1 MRQLTILVAVIG
13 LLGVA
18 ATWKVTGA
26 PTASAP
32 VTATKDGL
40 SIKVEAKNPFT
51 HLEINRRPNSFQF
64 AIVSDRTGG
73 RRPGVFSKAVEKIN
87 LLQPE
92 FVISVGDLIEGYSE
106 DPGTWALEW
115 SEFET
120 KLSRFQMPFFFCPGN
135 HDIANLPMSKE
146 WHRKFGR
153 SYYDFRYQDCLFVVL
168 NTEDEPK
175 KDREFFFTTA
185 QRMWLKQTLENNKDV
200 RWTFVFMHKPVWSI
214 TNHKDPANNST
225 SLGWDEI
232 EASLQGRKHSVFS
245 GHNHVYAKS
254 VRNGMDYY
262 ILATTG
268 GASTLT
274 GLKDGKF
281 DHFCWVTMKDSEPV
295 LANIL
300 LDGVEDKNIR
310 VVPAGGR

>member
-13 LLGVA
+13 LLGAA

-26 PTASAP
+26 PTAGAP
-32 VTATKDGL
+32 ATATKNGL
-40 SIKVEAKNPFT
+40 SIRVEEKNPFT
-51 HLEINRRPNSFQF
+51 HLEINRRQNGFQF

-73 RRPGVFSKAVEKIN
+73 RRPGVFSRAVEKIN

-106 DPGTWALEW
+106 DPGAWALEW
-115 SEFET
+115 SEFES
-120 KLSRFQMPFFFCPGN
+120 KLTRFQMPFFFCPGN

-168 NTEDEPK
+168 NTEEEPK
-175 KDREFFFTTA
+175 KDREYFFTAT
-185 QRMWLKQTLENNKDV
+185 QRAWLKQVLENNKDV

-214 TNHKDPANNST
+214 TKHKDPADNST

-232 EASLQGRKHSVFS
+232 EASLQGRKHTVFS

-310 VVPAGGR
+310 TVAPNGR

>member
-1 MRQLTILVAVIG
+1 MRQLTILMAVLG
-13 LLGVA
+13 LLGLA
-18 ATWKVTGA
+18 AMMSVTGVPTSAA
-26 PTASAP
+26 PETRSNNA
-32 VTATKDGL
+32 VK
-40 SIKVEAKNPFT
+40 IRIEEKNPFT
-51 HLEINRRPNSFQF
+51 HLQVNDRPNSFQF

-92 FVISVGDLIEGYSE
+92 FVLSVGDLIEGYSE
-106 DPGTWALEW
+106 DPGAWALEW

-120 KLSRFQMPFFFCPGN
+120 KLTRLQMPFFFCPGN

-146 WHRKFGR
+146 WYRKFGR
-153 SYYDFRYQDCLFVVL
+153 TYYEFRYQDCLFVVL

-175 KDREFFFTTA
+175 KDREYFFKPE
-185 QRMWLKQTLENNKDV
+185 QRAWLKQTLDNNKDV

-214 TNHKDPANNST
+214 TKFKEPTDTSA

-232 EASLQGRKHSVFS
+232 EASLQGRKHTVFS

-281 DHFCWVTMKDSEPV
+281 DHFVWITMKDSEPV
-295 LANIL
+295 VANIL

-310 VVPAGGR
+310 TVAPNGR

>member
-1 MRQLTILVAVIG
+1 MRQLTILVAVIA

-26 PTASAP
+26 PTAGD
-32 VTATKDGL
+32 VTRATKEGL
-40 SIKVEAKNPFT
+40 QIKVEAKNPFT

-106 DPGTWALEW
+106 DPGAWALEW

-135 HDIANLPMSKE
+135 HDISNLPMSKE
-146 WHRKFGR
+146 WQRKFGR
-153 SYYDFRYQDCLFVVL
+153 AYYEFRYQDCLFVVL

-175 KDREFFFTTA
+175 KDREYFFKPE
-185 QRMWLKQTLENNKDV
+185 QRAWLKQTLENNKDV
-200 RWTFVFMHKPVWSI
+200 RWTFVFLHKPVWSI
-214 TNHKDPANNST
+214 TKHKDPADNST
-225 SLGWDEI
+225 TLGWDEI
-232 EASLQGRKHSVFS
+232 EASLQGRKHTVFS

-310 VVPAGGR
+310 TVAPNGR

>member
-13 LLGVA
+13 LLGAA

-26 PTASAP
+26 PTAGAP
-32 VTATKDGL
+32 ATATKEGL
-40 SIKVEAKNPFT
+40 SIRVEAKNPFT

-106 DPGTWALEW
+106 DPGAWALEW
-115 SEFET
+115 SEFES
-120 KLSRFQMPFFFCPGN
+120 KLTRFQMPFFFCPGN

-146 WHRKFGR
+146 WYRKFGR

-175 KDREFFFTTA
+175 KDREYFFKPE
-185 QRMWLKQTLENNKDV
+185 QRAWLKQVLENNKDV
-200 RWTFVFMHKPVWSI
+200 RWTFVFLHKPVWSI
-214 TNHKDPANNST
+214 TKHKDPADNST
-225 SLGWDEI
+225 TLGWDEI
-232 EASLQGRKHSVFS
+232 EASLQGRKHTVFS

-310 VVPAGGR
+310 VVPSGGR

>member
-1 MRQLTILVAVIG
+1 MRQLMILVAVIG

-26 PTASAP
+26 PTAGAP
-32 VTATKDGL
+32 ATATKDGL
-40 SIKVEAKNPFT
+40 SIRVEAKNPFT

-73 RRPGVFSKAVEKIN
+73 RRPGVFSRAVEKIN

-106 DPGTWALEW
+106 DPGVWALEW

-120 KLSRFQMPFFFCPGN
+120 KLTRLQMPFFFCPGN

-175 KDREFFFTTA
+175 KDREYFFKPE
-185 QRMWLKQTLENNKDV
+185 QRAWLKQVLENNKDV
-200 RWTFVFMHKPVWSI
+200 RWTFVFLHKPVWSI
-214 TNHKDPANNST
+214 TKHKDPADNSMT
-225 SLGWDEI
+225 LGWDEI
-232 EASLQGRKHSVFS
+232 EASLQGRKHTVFS

-310 VVPAGGR
+310 VVPSGGR

>member
-1 MRQLTILVAVIG
+1 MRQLTILVAVIAM
-13 LLGVA
+13 LGIA
-18 ATWKVTGA
+18 ATWSVTGA
-26 PTASAP
+26 PTAGAP
-32 VTATKDGL
+32 ATATKDGL
-40 SIKVEAKNPFT
+40 SIRVEAKNPFT

-73 RRPGVFSKAVEKIN
+73 RRPGVFSRAVEKIN

-146 WHRKFGR
+146 WYRKFGR

-175 KDREFFFTTA
+175 KDREYFFKPE
-185 QRMWLKQTLENNKDV
+185 QRAWLKQVLENNKDV

-214 TNHKDPANNST
+214 TKHKDPADNSS

-232 EASLQGRKHSVFS
+232 EASLQGRKHTVFS

-310 VVPAGGR
+310 VVPSGGR

>member
-1 MRQLTILVAVIG
+1 MRQLMILVAVVG
-13 LLGVA
+13 LLVVA
-18 ATWKVTGA
+18 TTWKVTGA
-26 PTASAP
+26 PTAGTPA
-32 VTATKDGL
+32 TATKDGL
-40 SIKVEAKNPFT
+40 SIRVEAKNPFT

-73 RRPGVFSKAVEKIN
+73 RRPGVFSRAVEKIN

-92 FVISVGDLIEGYSE
+92 FVISVGDLIEGSSE
-106 DPGTWALEW
+106 DPGAWALEW

-153 SYYDFRYQDCLFVVL
+153 SYYDFRFQDCLFVVL

-175 KDREFFFTTA
+175 KDREYFFKPE
-185 QRMWLKQTLENNKDV
+185 QRAWLKQTLENNKDV
-200 RWTFVFMHKPVWSI
+200 RWTFVFLHKPAWSI
-214 TNHKDPANNST
+214 TKYKDPADT
-225 SLGWDEI
+225 SATLGWDEI
-232 EASLQGRKHSVFS
+232 EGSLQGRKHTVFS

-310 VVPAGGR
+310 VVPSGGR

>member
-1 MRQLTILVAVIG
+1 MRQLAILVAVIG
-13 LLGVA
+13 LLGAA

-26 PTASAP
+26 PTAGAP
-32 VTATKDGL
+32 ATATKDGL
-40 SIKVEAKNPFT
+40 SIRVEAKNPFT

-106 DPGTWALEW
+106 DPGAWALEW
-115 SEFET
+115 SEFES
-120 KLSRFQMPFFFCPGN
+120 KLTRFQMPFFFCPGN

-146 WHRKFGR
+146 WYRKFGR

-175 KDREFFFTTA
+175 KDREYFFKPE
-185 QRMWLKQTLENNKDV
+185 QRAWLKQVLENNKDV
-200 RWTFVFMHKPVWSI
+200 RWTFVFLHKPVWSI
-214 TNHKDPANNST
+214 TKHKDPADNST
-225 SLGWDEI
+225 TLGWDEI
-232 EASLQGRKHSVFS
+232 EASLQGRKHTVFS

-310 VVPAGGR
+310 VVPSGGR

>member
-1 MRQLTILVAVIG
+1 MRQLVILASVLG
-13 LLGVA
+13 LLGIA
-18 ATWKVTGA
+18 ATFSVTGA
-26 PTASAP
+26 PSANTAP
-32 VTATKDGL
+32 VKDG
-40 SIKVEAKNPFT
+40 IAIRIEQKNPFT
-51 HLEINRRPNSFQF
+51 HLEVNRRPNSFQF

-73 RRPGVFSKAVEKIN
+73 RRPGVFSRAVEKIN

-92 FVISVGDLIEGYSE
+92 FVVSVGDLIEGYSE
-106 DPGTWALEW
+106 DPGAWALEW
-115 SEFET
+115 SEFES
-120 KLSRFQMPFFFCPGN
+120 KIARFQMPFFFCPGN
-135 HDIANLPMSKE
+135 HDIANMPMSQE

-153 SYYDFRYQDCLFVVL
+153 SYYEFRYQDCLFVVL
-168 NTEDEPK
+168 NTEDEPQ
-175 KDREFFFTTA
+175 KDREYFFKPE
-185 QRMWLKQTLENNKDV
+185 QRAWLREVLDQSKDV

-214 TNHKDPANNST
+214 TKHKLPEHTSA

-232 EASLQGRKHSVFS
+232 ETSLQGRNYTVFS

-254 VRNGMDYY
+254 TRHGMDYY

-281 DHFCWVTMKDSEPV
+281 DHFTWITMKENAPV
-295 LANIL
+295 VANIL

-310 VVPAGGR
+310 VVPGNGR

>member
-18 ATWKVTGA
+18 ATWSVTGA
-26 PTASAP
+26 PSAAVP
-32 VTATKDGL
+32 ANATKQGL
-40 SIKVEAKNPFT
+40 SIRVEQKNPFT
-51 HLEINRRPNSFQF
+51 HLEINNRPNSFQF

-92 FVISVGDLIEGYSE
+92 FVVSVGDLIEGYSE
-106 DPGTWALEW
+106 DPGAWALEW

-120 KLSRFQMPFFFCPGN
+120 KLTRLQMPFFFCPGN
-135 HDIANLPMSKE
+135 HDIANLPMGKE
-146 WHRKFGR
+146 WSRKFGR
-153 SYYDFRYQDCLFVVL
+153 TYYEFRYQDCLFVVL
-168 NTEDEPK
+168 NTEDETQ
-175 KDREFFFTTA
+175 KDREFYFSPE
-185 QRMWLKQTLENNKDV
+185 QRAWLKQMLAANQDV

-214 TNHKDPANNST
+214 TKHKFPEHTSA
-225 SLGWDEI
+225 SLGWDDV
-232 EASLQGRKHSVFS
+232 EASLQGRKYTVFS

-254 VRNGMDYY
+254 VRKGMDYY

-268 GASTLT
+268 GGSKLE
-274 GLKDGKF
+274 GLKAGQF
-281 DHFCWVTMKDSEPV
+281 DHFAWVTMKDNEPI

-310 VVPAGGR
+310 VVPDGGK

>member
-1 MRQLTILVAVIG
+1 MRQLAILAAVIG
-13 LLGVA
+13 LLGAA

-26 PTASAP
+26 PTTVGP
-32 VTATKDGL
+32 ATTKEGL
-40 SIKVEAKNPFT
+40 SIRVETKNPFT

-73 RRPGVFSKAVEKIN
+73 RRPGVFSRAVEKIN

-106 DPGTWALEW
+106 DPGAWALEW

-168 NTEDEPK
+168 NTEDEPQ
-175 KDREFFFTTA
+175 KDREFFFKPE
-185 QRMWLKQTLENNKDV
+185 QRAWFKQVLDNNKDV

-214 TNHKDPANNST
+214 TKHKLPEHNSKT
-225 SLGWDEI
+225 LGWDEI
-232 EASLQGRKHSVFS
+232 EDALQGRKHTVFS

-268 GASTLT
+268 GASMLT
-274 GLKDGKF
+274 GMKDGKF

-310 VVPAGGR
+310 TVAPNGR

>member
-1 MRQLTILVAVIG
+1 MRQLAILVAVIG
-13 LLGVA
+13 LLGAA

-26 PTASAP
+26 PTAGAP
-32 VTATKDGL
+32 ATATKEGL
-40 SIKVEAKNPFT
+40 SIRVEAKNPFT

-106 DPGTWALEW
+106 DPGAWALEW
-115 SEFET
+115 SEFES
-120 KLSRFQMPFFFCPGN
+120 KLTRFQMPFFFCPGN

-146 WHRKFGR
+146 WYRKFGR

-175 KDREFFFTTA
+175 KDREYFFKPE
-185 QRMWLKQTLENNKDV
+185 QRAWLKQVLENNKDV
-200 RWTFVFMHKPVWSI
+200 RWTFVFLHKPVWSI
-214 TNHKDPANNST
+214 TKHKDPADNST
-225 SLGWDEI
+225 TLGWDEI
-232 EASLQGRKHSVFS
+232 EASLQGRKHTVFS

-310 VVPAGGR
+310 VVPSGGR

>member
-13 LLGVA
+13 LLGLT
-18 ATWKVTGA
+18 ATWSATGVSTSAA
-26 PTASAP
+26 PTTRSVSP
-32 VTATKDGL
+32 
-40 SIKVEAKNPFT
+40 IKIRIEDKNPFT
-51 HLEINRRPNSFQF
+51 HLEVNARPNSFQF

-73 RRPGVFSKAVEKIN
+73 RRPGVFSKAVDKIN

-92 FVISVGDLIEGYSE
+92 FVVSVGDLIEGYSE
-106 DPGTWALEW
+106 DPGAWALEW

-153 SYYDFRYQDCLFVVL
+153 SYYEFRYQECLFVVL
-168 NTEDEPK
+168 NTEDQTQ
-175 KDREFFFTTA
+175 KDREFFFSPE
-185 QRMWLKQTLENNKDV
+185 QRAWLKQTLAANQDV
-200 RWTFVFMHKPVWSI
+200 RWTFVFLHKPVWSI
-214 TNHKDPANNST
+214 TKHKLPEHNSE
-225 SLGWDEI
+225 SLGWDDV
-232 EASLQGRKHSVFS
+232 EAAFQGRKYTMFS

-254 VRNGMDYY
+254 VRKGMDYY

-268 GASTLT
+268 GSSTLT

-281 DHFCWVTMKDSEPV
+281 DHFAWVTMKDSEPIV
-295 LANIL
+295 ANIL

-310 VVPAGGR
+310 VVPDGGK

>member
-26 PTASAP
+26 PTAGTPA
-32 VTATKDGL
+32 TATKDGL
-40 SIKVEAKNPFT
+40 SIRVEAKNPFT

-106 DPGTWALEW
+106 DPGAWALEW

-120 KLSRFQMPFFFCPGN
+120 KLTRLQMPFFFCPGN
-135 HDIANLPMSKE
+135 HDISNLPMGKE
-146 WHRKFGR
+146 WQRKFGR
-153 SYYDFRYQDCLFVVL
+153 AYYEFRYQDCLFVVL
-168 NTEDEPK
+168 NTEEEPK
-175 KDREFFFTTA
+175 KDREYFFTTA
-185 QRMWLKQTLENNKDV
+185 QRAWLKQVLENNKDV

-214 TNHKDPANNST
+214 TKHKDPADNST
-225 SLGWDEI
+225 TLGWDEI
-232 EASLQGRKHSVFS
+232 EASLQGRKHTVFS

-310 VVPAGGR
+310 TVAPNGR